1 MDFKFLSKEDRENIK
16 RINQCLGMKHRLKPY
31 DFNKKE
37 DLIEACSFITAEYID
52 FAHYWRTL
60 ANVNESFDE
69 SLEYFYPA
77 AWAKIGLEG
86 STNDNDLDEAMVCLR
101 DTTEILGK
109 LMDKAED
116 RCKNIWTYIL
126 FNDSE
131 EVIEYF
137 FKEDFSFNK
146 DIVETVLEEKLFEV
160 FLETDYTLSI
170 EEVTKDFARNLCE
183 QLKITK

>member
-1 MDFKFLSKEDRENIK
+1 MDFKFLSKEDRANIK
-16 RINQCLGMKHRLKPY
+16 KINQYMGMNHRLKPY
-31 DFNKKE
+31 EFNKEE

-52 FAHYWRTL
+52 FAHYWRTV
-60 ANVNESFDE
+60 ANMEENFDE

-86 STNDNDLDEAMVCLR
+86 STNDNDLDEALACLR
-101 DTTEILGK
+101 DTTGVLGK

-116 RCKNIWTYIL
+116 RCKNIWAYIF
-126 FNDSE
+126 FNDLE
-131 EVIEYF
+131 EVREYF

-146 DIVETVLEEKLFEV
+146 DIVEAVLEEKLFEV

-170 EEVTKDFARNLCE
+170 EEVTKDFARSLQE
-183 QLKITK
+183 RLKTK